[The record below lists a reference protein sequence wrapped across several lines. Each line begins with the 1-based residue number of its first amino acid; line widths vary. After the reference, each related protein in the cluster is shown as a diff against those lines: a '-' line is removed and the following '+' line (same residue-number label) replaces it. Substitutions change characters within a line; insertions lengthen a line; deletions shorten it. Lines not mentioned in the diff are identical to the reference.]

1 MKTMNHNEKEYLK
14 KLVDENIEKY
24 LEIFGAISVEVL
36 VD

>member
-1 MKTMNHNEKEYLK
+1 MNHNEKEYLK